1 MERSNIVI
9 SKKQQPS
16 DCIKSGFII
25 ISLLSWYEVFVFVK
39 RKKLLELQLYH
50 YFVS

>member
-25 ISLLSWYEVFVFVK
+25 ISLISWYEVCFC
-39 RKKLLELQLYH
+39 KKEKIIGT
-50 YFVS
+50 